1 MHLRGHQNYYHPS
14 WEGLVCN
21 FTRMSFKQLSPLY
34 AAFLTV
40 CFHFTLNTSWKGKLL
55 GHILHPEAAATCC
68 KVLLPVTY
76 LCPLMPSLLSTKV
89 YYALLLIALQKEGL
103 SSVPFSTPQIP
114 VVSTDFYCNNLLPRA
129 NIVQVSMVPSFFQSV
144 RPSSPQPE
152 PQSQPHGPQ
161 DYAIF
166 TRSCFLG
173 HPIAQRCTCP
183 PN

>member
-1 MHLRGHQNYYHPS
+1 MHLWNTPTVEICLSDHHLSLDMHLRGHQNYYHPS

-40 CFHFTLNTSWKGKLL
+40 CFHFTLNTSRKGKLL
-55 GHILHPEAAATCC
+55 GHTLHPEAAATCC

-89 YYALLLIALQKEGL
+89 CCALLLIALQKEGL
-103 SSVPFSTPQIP
+103 SSVSFSTPQIP

-129 NIVQVSMVPSFFQSV
+129 NIVQVCMVPFFL
-144 RPSSPQPE
+144 PE
-152 PQSQPHGPQ
+152 
-161 DYAIF
+161 
-166 TRSCFLG
+166 C
-173 HPIAQRCTCP
+173 
-183 PN
+183 